1 MSKCILVFSGFTE
14 KKTEQT
20 GSINLFSSFF
30 GPCGDD
36 VDHIIM
42 REWNEDPKKTAE
54 FLNHIGVSEALV
66 CAYSWGAGFGLR
78 EFAKA
83 FNGQI
88 GAVLC
93 DPVYR
98 SKYPWMRWRALTKYL
113 VPTIKYP
120 KNVEVLRWFNQTQN
134 QPGADNV
141 KTRCAVETLPYKHS
155 EIDDS
160 PEYHQAALEEAY
172 LFLNGDE

>member
-1 MSKCILVFSGFTE
+1 MKKAIVVFSGFTE
-14 KKTEQT
+14 SKLEST
-20 GSINLFSSFF
+20 GSYRLWQSMF
-30 GPCGDD
+30 GPYKDD
-36 VDHIIM
+36 VEVIWM
-42 REWNEDPKKTAE
+42 LEWNEDPKKNAE
-54 FLNHIGVSEALV
+54 FLNRIGVSECLV
-66 CAYSWGAGFGLR
+66 CSYSWGAGHGLR

-83 FNGQI
+83 FDGQI

-93 DPVYR
+93 DPVFR
-98 SKYPWMRWRALTKYL
+98 SKFPWMRWRALTKHL

-120 KNVEVLRWFNQTQN
+120 ENVEVLRWFNQTKN

-141 KTRCAVETLPYKHS
+141 ATRCAVETLPYKHS

-172 LFLNGDE
+172 FFINGD